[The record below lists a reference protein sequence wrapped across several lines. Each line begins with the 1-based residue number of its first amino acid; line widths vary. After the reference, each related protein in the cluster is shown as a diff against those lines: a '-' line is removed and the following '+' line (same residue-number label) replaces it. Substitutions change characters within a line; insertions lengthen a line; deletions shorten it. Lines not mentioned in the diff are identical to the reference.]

1 MKNPKT
7 TYLDNLDF
15 TQLMDLRLDYA
26 FKLMFVTEVQG
37 LISLLNAVFA
47 NAGIKRII
55 KSLTITNPYLE
66 KQTEDGKLSILDIIA
81 TLDDSTTVL
90 IEMHLY
96 GVHELKFKT
105 IRSWACAYAK
115 WLKAGAAY
123 STQPPVICVSFIN
136 EPIDSQNETEINKLH
151 KCCKIAD
158 IFTGEVFSDA
168 LELHYINM
176 KAYVNS
182 LKSANGDMTML
193 EKWLAVLT
201 EKDLADKSLIKD
213 ICNQEEEINMAV
225 STLVRLSADAPTQEE
240 YRKWREERDEQAM
253 RDKMIVELSKSN
265 AEKDRLISE
274 LLAKLD
280 KS

>member
-1 MKNPKT
+1 
-7 TYLDNLDF
+7 
-15 TQLMDLRLDYA
+15 
-26 FKLMFVTEVQG
+26 
-37 LISLLNAVFA
+37 
-47 NAGIKRII
+47 
-55 KSLTITNPYLE
+55 LE
-66 KQTEDGKLSILDIIA
+66 KQTEDGKLSILDIVA

-115 WLKAGAAY
+115 WLKTGAAY

-136 EPIDSQNETEINKLH
+136 EPIEPQNINEIDKLH

-158 IFTGEVFSDA
+158 ISTGEIFSDA

-176 KAYVNS
+176 KAYANA
-182 LKSANGDMTML
+182 LKSTDGNMTML

-201 EKDLADKSLIKD
+201 EKELADKNLIKT
-213 ICNQEEEINMAV
+213 ICGEEEEINMAV

-240 YRKWREERDEQAM
+240 YRKWREERDEQE
-253 RDKMIVELSKSN
+253 RRVRELLEQKNTIFEQGNTIFKHENTIFEQGNTILSLEKSN
-265 AEKDRLISE
+265 AENVSALAEKDSALAEKDSALAEAKNLIAE
-274 LLAKLD
+274 LLAELGRK
-280 KS
+280 